1 MIDQMPF
8 NFDDT
13 AAPSLIISSE
23 NQLAIKWI
31 KTWPNWPS
39 PSRCLNIFG
48 PTASGKSSLG
58 RLHCQNSGARILT
71 SLVNWY
77 PGEIAENH
85 LILDDVVVS
94 ENWSEEALFFLYQ
107 KVLGN
112 SGTILFISEEPISSM
127 AWRLNDLRSR
137 LRSVSAQ
144 EIFPLNENS
153 IKPLLEYHFSQRQ
166 CIVPNSVLN
175 FLLPRVRREY
185 SFIQRLVLEIDML
198 SLKLKQSV
206 SIGLVKQVLCQMSED
221 SIK

>member
-1 MIDQMPF
+1 M
-8 NFDDT
+8 
-13 AAPSLIISSE
+13 
-23 NQLAIKWI
+23 
-31 KTWPNWPS
+31 
-39 PSRCLNIFG
+39 
-48 PTASGKSSLG
+48 
-58 RLHCQNSGARILT
+58 
-71 SLVNWY
+71 
-77 PGEIAENH
+77 
-85 LILDDVVVS
+85 VVS

-112 SGTILFISEEPISSM
+112 SGTILFISEDPISSM

-153 IKPLLEYHFSQRQ
+153 IKPLLKYHFSQRQ

-185 SFIQRLVLEIDML
+185 SYIQRLVLEIDML

-206 SIGLVKQVLCQMSED
+206 SIGLVKQVLYQMSKD
-221 SIK
+221 SFK

>member
-13 AAPSLIISSE
+13 AAPSLLVSSE
-23 NQLAIKWI
+23 NELAIKWI

-39 PSRCLNIFG
+39 PSRSLNIFG

-58 RLHCQNSGARILT
+58 RLHRQNSGARILT
-71 SLVNWY
+71 GLVNWY
-77 PGEIAENH
+77 SEEITEKH
-85 LILDDVVVS
+85 LILDDMAVS
-94 ENWSEEALFFLYQ
+94 DNWSEEALFFLYQ
-107 KVLGN
+107 KIIGD
-112 SGTILFISEEPISSM
+112 SGTILFISENPISSM

-144 EIFPLNENS
+144 EIFPLSENS

-166 CIVPNSVLN
+166 CIVPTTVLN

-185 SFIQRLVLEIDML
+185 SYIQRLVLEIDML

-206 SIGLVKQVLCQMSED
+206 SIGLVKQVLYLMSED